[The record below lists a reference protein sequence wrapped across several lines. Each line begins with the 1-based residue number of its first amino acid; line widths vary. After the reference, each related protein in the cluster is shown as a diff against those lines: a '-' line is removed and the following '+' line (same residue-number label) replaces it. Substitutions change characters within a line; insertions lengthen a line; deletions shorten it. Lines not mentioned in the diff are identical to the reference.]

1 MNKIYHNKKSTT
13 RHFYLF
19 KGSWFTIFNDLVEII
34 QPDQQQ
40 NFTVWE
46 PFDKS
51 KTHGLVIVY
60 GMPLDSSFCQI
71 KNIWRT
77 DDSTFNHFY
86 LNNLERF
93 IIHGTKH
100 LFDPSQN

>member
-1 MNKIYHNKKSTT
+1 MKSSLI

-19 KGSWFTIFNDLVEII
+19 KGNWSNIYDDLVEII
-34 QPDQQQ
+34 QPDNLQK
-40 NFTVWE
+40 FSIWE
-46 PFDKS
+46 PHDKS

-60 GMPLDSSFCQI
+60 GMPLDESYCHS

-77 DDSTFNHFY
+77 NDSTFNYFY

-93 IIHGTKH
+93 NIHGTKH
-100 LFDPSQN
+100 IVKPFEN